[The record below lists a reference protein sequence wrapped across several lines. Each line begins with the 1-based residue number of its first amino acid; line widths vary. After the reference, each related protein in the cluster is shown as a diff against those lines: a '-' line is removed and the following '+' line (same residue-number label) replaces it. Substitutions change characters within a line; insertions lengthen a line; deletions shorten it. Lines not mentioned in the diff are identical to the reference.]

1 MASSSSSS
9 SSLSSSAVDAEKKE
23 SDGAPQTLSD
33 ERGAAFEA
41 ARQRFAM
48 YGRQNAHVSHYVS
61 PSRQPPSSDSRKP
74 TTAAADPARASPHA
88 ARRAVRFPDERA
100 DTPSAVQNTLL
111 LQENGELALRL
122 DDMEYHLDGVLATA
136 AASVPATDERLLA
149 TAQSVVALARVCRE
163 DGVLQAAMKL
173 SGATQSPVQRLRQ
186 ALRLLE
192 LGPGAAAAWQAVRAD
207 DPLED
212 REMRPCGLLRLALA
226 VLALT
231 LALSAEADEVLDAGT
246 LDLLVATLPQPPP
259 AVPSSSSSSSF
270 SSGAPTPTPSTE
282 RAPRSAPADAKRKTF
297 LKRKKSGGATGADS
311 DQPSSAAESAAVAAV
326 GLGAAS
332 HGSRSEELRR
342 ELLELVAAG
351 DVDAPP
357 FLSLADVVATT
368 LRQLLVVDSG
378 DRSHT
383 RFGRG
388 VSLPHHR
395 GHDLASATFA
405 LIRARKHQLLANG
418 GVDTL
423 LSLLERRLA
432 RLQAALTATVDAA
445 LSPDAELALQRVRT
459 VLLVLDH
466 ASFLAKDVQ
475 RHMSQSDAVFR
486 QLLALIET
494 LSSLAWSASWRT
506 RWRRDADPQQR
517 LHLVVDVLLATLR
530 VLINLSHHNADAAR
544 YLAQLHGAR
553 VLFVAFCQL
562 WAFVEPIA
570 GKQQELDTPTAMEER
585 LVYDSYLLLLS
596 AITNC
601 VEHSPENRL
610 ALSDLDLSALACDHG
625 LDVFRSSSVCGLLV
639 SFFLS
644 RVTSYVRLIEL
655 SESQDLSS
663 AALESESWVPEDV
676 ILGGCT
682 SLLLGC
688 LMTDS
693 SYHSA
698 IILGALPDNSPRLLL
713 RALGAFVALHSQ
725 IGALT
730 PEVGQSVLQVEKLF
744 NSFLYQGDVQVTT
757 RDGAVVD
764 TASVLAGWEGGDGAQ
779 SGSVSSSATTSLSLS
794 LPAEER
800 HSHDALDSSEPT
812 DTATS
817 AAHRSP
823 PASAF
828 KRRQFSRVCSSVD
841 DSDVDSDTPEQQV
854 SASASASPSDMAISG
869 SMKLTTRAGS
879 LTVAVTVTPKRS
891 RATEKA
897 LSSRTKSS
905 SIRRLKRTRQFVT
918 DLEAE
923 FMKIGSRVSQ
933 EIQAAITSRED
944 GAVEPD
950 EVTAKLDFSQD
961 IFEISTPKR
970 RRPAATPRIK
980 KSPVASQSSPVP
992 PLTHKRKLKPT
1003 PEKNAPAQKG
1013 KATPG
1018 DATAVFDFPE

>member
-1 MASSSSSS
+1 MASSS

-33 ERGAAFEA
+33 EREAAFEA

-61 PSRQPPSSDSRKP
+61 PSRRPPSSDSRKP
-74 TTAAADPARASPHA
+74 TTAAADTARASPHA
-88 ARRAVRFPDERA
+88 ARRAVRFPDEKA

-192 LGPGAAAAWQAVRAD
+192 LGPGAAAAWQAVRVD
-207 DPLED
+207 DPRED
-212 REMRPCGLLRLALA
+212 REMRPCSLLRLALA

-231 LALSAEADEVLDAGT
+231 LALSAEADEVLDADT
-246 LDLLVATLPQPPP
+246 LDVLVATLSQPPP
-259 AVPSSSSSSSF
+259 AVPSSSSSSS
-270 SSGAPTPTPSTE
+270 SS
-282 RAPRSAPADAKRKTF
+282 APRSTPADAKRKTF

-332 HGSRSEELRR
+332 HGSRCEELRR
-342 ELLELVAAG
+342 ELLELVAAC

-432 RLQAALTATVDAA
+432 RLQAALTATGDAA

-570 GKQQELDTPTAMEER
+570 GKQQELGTPTAMEER

-625 LDVFRSSSVCGLLV
+625 IDVFRSSSVCGLLV

-854 SASASASPSDMAISG
+854 SASASASASASPSDMAISG

-933 EIQAAITSRED
+933 EIQAAMTSRED

-980 KSPVASQSSPVP
+980 KSPVASQSSPAP

-1003 PEKNAPAQKG
+1003 PEKNAPARKG